1 MTTEKLI
8 KRLLRLQGGCVNAS
22 EDSENWEMHDSL
34 VANARTIGIAIA
46 CIKTLT
52 DENAQ
57 LRARLVK
64 QACYFEY
71 IEAKHQP
78 RTLGQ
83 QGWPLLED
91 EGDEI

>member
-8 KRLLRLQGGCVNAS
+8 KRLLRLQGGCIHAS
-22 EDSENWEMHDSL
+22 EDADNWSMHDSL

-46 CIKTLT
+46 SIKTLKA
-52 DENAQ
+52 ENEQ
-57 LRARLVK
+57 LRARLVR

-71 IEAKHQP
+71 IEAKQEP
-78 RTLGQ
+78 RAPGQ

-91 EGDEI
+91 TGEEL